1 MNAVERFLKYVTYDT
16 QSDEHSQTV
25 PSSEKQKVLGAA
37 LAEELNELGLYN
49 AHMDQYGYV
58 YAWLPATPGCEGI
71 PCVGLIAHM
80 DTSPSAPGGGVKP
93 RIVHYTG
100 GDILLN
106 AEQNIL
112 MRATDF
118 ESLAA
123 YVDQDLIVTDGTT
136 LLGAD
141 DKAGVAEIMA
151 AVDYLVNHPEIPHG
165 RIAVGF
171 TPDEEVG
178 QGADHFDVAGFGAAV
193 AYTVDGGELG
203 ELEYENFNA
212 ASARITV
219 HGVNIHPGSAKNK
232 MKSAI
237 LMAVELVNLMPPAET
252 PAHTEGREGFYHLCE
267 MSGDETTAVL
277 SYIIR
282 DHDRTKFE
290 DRKTCLTRAADYL
303 NTKYGADTVELELK
317 DSYYNMLEK
326 IEPHMYLIH
335 RARAA
340 MEAAGVTPREVPI
353 RGGTDG
359 ARLSYMGLPCPNLCT
374 GGVNF
379 HGVHEYIPVFALER
393 MTQVLV
399 NLVKGEPAQ

>member
-16 QSDEHSQTV
+16 QSDEHSQTT
-25 PSSEKQKVLGAA
+25 PTTEKQKVLGETLAA
-37 LAEELNELGLYN
+37 ELSQMGLHN
-49 AHMDQYGYV
+49 AHMDEYGYV
-58 YAWLPATPGCEGI
+58 YGWLPATPGCEGI
-71 PCVGLIAHM
+71 PCMGLIAHM
-80 DTSPSAPGGGVKP
+80 DTSPSAPGADVKP
-93 RIVHYTG
+93 RIVHYEG

-106 AEQNIL
+106 EEKQITMKAAE
-112 MRATDF
+112 F
-118 ESLAA
+118 ESLSK
-123 YVDQDLIVTDGTT
+123 YVGQDLIVTDGTT

-141 DKAGVAEIMA
+141 DKAGVAEIMS
-151 AVDYLVNHPEIPHG
+151 AVEYLTLHPEIPHG

-178 QGADHFDVAGFGAAV
+178 SGADHFDVAGFGAAV

-212 ASARITV
+212 ASAQITI

-237 LMAVELVNLMPPAET
+237 LMAVELVNLLPPAET

-267 MSGDETTAVL
+267 MSGDETTATL

-282 DHDRTKFE
+282 DHDRAKFE
-290 DRKTCLTRAADYL
+290 DRKACLTRIADYL
-303 NTKYGADTVELELK
+303 NAKYGAGTVELELK
-317 DSYYNMLEK
+317 DSYYNMLEQ

-340 MEAAGVTPREVPI
+340 MEAVGVTPLEVPI

-379 HGVHEYIPVFALER
+379 HGVHEYIPVDALHK
-393 MTQVLV
+393 MTDVLV
-399 NLVKGEPAQ
+399 HLVKA

>member
-1 MNAVERFLKYVTYDT
+1 MSAAERFLRYVAYDT
-16 QSDEHSQTV
+16 QSDENSTAV
-25 PSSEKQKVLGAA
+25 PSTEKQKILGAA
-37 LAEELNELGLYN
+37 LAAELSQMGLQS
-49 AHMDQYGYV
+49 AHMDDHGYV
-58 YAWLPATPGCEGI
+58 YAWLPATPGCEGV

-80 DTSPSAPGGGVKP
+80 DTSPDASGAGVKP
-93 RIVHYTG
+93 RIVEYQG
-100 GDILLN
+100 GDIVLN
-106 AEQNIL
+106 EEQGIV
-112 MRATDF
+112 MREADF
-118 ESLAA
+118 ESLAR
-123 YVDQDLIVTDGTT
+123 YKGQRLIVTDGTT

-141 DKAGVAEIMA
+141 DKAGVAEILTAVEYLA
-151 AVDYLVNHPEIPHG
+151 AHPEVKHG
-165 RIAVGF
+165 RIAVGI

-178 QGADHFDVAGFGAAV
+178 HGADHFDVEGFGAAV

-212 ASARITV
+212 ASAQITI

-237 LMAVELVNLMPPAET
+237 LMAVELVNLLPPAET

-267 MSGDETTAVL
+267 MSGDETTATL

-282 DHDRTKFE
+282 DHDRAKFE
-290 DRKTCLTRAADYL
+290 DRKACLTRIADYL
-303 NTKYGADTVELELK
+303 NAKYGAGTVELELK
-317 DSYYNMLEK
+317 DSYYNMLEQ

-340 MEAAGVTPREVPI
+340 MEAVGVTPLEVPI

-379 HGVHEYIPVFALER
+379 HGVHEYIPVDALHK
-393 MTQVLV
+393 MTEVLV
-399 NLVKGEPAQ
+399 HLVKA

>member
-16 QSDEHSQTV
+16 QSDEHSQTT
-25 PSSEKQKVLGAA
+25 PTTEKQKVLGETLAA
-37 LAEELNELGLYN
+37 ELSQMGLHN
-49 AHMDQYGYV
+49 AHMDEYGYV
-58 YAWLPATPGCEGI
+58 YGWLPATPGCEGI
-71 PCVGLIAHM
+71 PCMGLIAHM
-80 DTSPSAPGGGVKP
+80 DTSPSAPGAGVKP
-93 RIVHYTG
+93 RIVHYEG

-106 AEQNIL
+106 EEKQITMKAAE
-112 MRATDF
+112 F
-118 ESLAA
+118 ESLSN
-123 YVDQDLIVTDGTT
+123 YVGQDLIVTDGTT

-141 DKAGVAEIMA
+141 DKAGVAEIMS
-151 AVDYLVNHPEIPHG
+151 AVEYLTLHPELPHG

-178 QGADHFDVAGFGAAV
+178 SGADHFDVAGFGAAV

-212 ASARITV
+212 ASASITI

-237 LMAVELVNLMPPAET
+237 LMAVELVGMLPPAET

-267 MSGDETTAVL
+267 MSGDETTATL

-282 DHDRTKFE
+282 DHDRARFE
-290 DRKTCLTRAADYL
+290 ERKAYLTRVVDYL
-303 NTKYGADTVELELK
+303 NAKYGAGTVEMELK
-317 DSYYNMLEK
+317 DSYYNMREQ

-340 MEAAGVTPREVPI
+340 MEAVGIAPLEVPI

-379 HGVHEYIPVFALER
+379 HGVHEYIPVEALHK
-393 MTQVLV
+393 MTDVLV
-399 NLVKGEPAQ
+399 HLVKA